1 MNLFTIISLKKV
13 KVNVK
18 SFLPLFVLGLI
29 LISADQ
35 LLCHWTSASLA
46 VLIEFRLG
54 PGGSWTT
61 VPSFSL
67 RCLNFPHARLPFH
80 FKKVANCEGNTRV
93 LIVTVDHKTRGHVVC
108 KNLVLAGHI
117 VLLEVAPENTS
128 SHEPTMTSE
137 SVLFSKNLSSLHNPH
152 PDSAVE
158 KNIMLHADATSAA
171 VGHYSYPLTVSD
183 QVLLQIDTGFVF

>member
-1 MNLFTIISLKKV
+1 
-13 KVNVK
+13 
-18 SFLPLFVLGLI
+18 
-29 LISADQ
+29 
-35 LLCHWTSASLA
+35 
-46 VLIEFRLG
+46 
-54 PGGSWTT
+54 
-61 VPSFSL
+61 
-67 RCLNFPHARLPFH
+67 
-80 FKKVANCEGNTRV
+80 
-93 LIVTVDHKTRGHVVC
+93 
-108 KNLVLAGHI
+108 LVLAGHI